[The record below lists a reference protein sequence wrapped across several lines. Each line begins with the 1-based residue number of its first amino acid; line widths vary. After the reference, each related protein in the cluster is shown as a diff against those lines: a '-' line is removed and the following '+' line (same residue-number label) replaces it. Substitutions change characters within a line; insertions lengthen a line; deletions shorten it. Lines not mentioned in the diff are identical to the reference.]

1 MLTEIS
7 LGYSLGLSNC
17 QSFCYNSTMKTKR
30 LNDKTFLPLQLGRA
44 KAALASLFV
53 GDALAMPVHWYYNPD
68 DIERAF
74 PGEIRTFEAAPE
86 FHPSSIMSLHSTS
99 QGGRS
104 AREQQRGDNS
114 REIVGTVILKG
125 RRHLWG
131 HANRHYHHGMQA
143 GETTLN
149 AHCARVLMRSIAAND
164 GCYNPDHFLEAYI
177 EFMTA
182 DPPRHRDTYA
192 ESYHRGFFANLSAG
206 KPPNQCGARTHDT
219 PSIGGLVTIGP
230 LAIHQLLQG
239 YEMERVQATCRKH
252 LFLTHPDENLSRI
265 CDGYVTLVAGLL
277 MRKSGEPSTPYLL
290 TAAQTTLGIDLE
302 GMAARAR
309 SDRDVVGGKYS
320 TACYISDSWPS
331 LLYLAFKYLD
341 DPKSAL
347 LANTNL
353 GGDNVHRGAVLG
365 GIVSLACGRTV
376 DEWLEQ
382 LVDYRAIDSE
392 IQALLSQRQSLVFS
406 NQSDT

>member
-1 MLTEIS
+1 LD
-7 LGYSLGLSNC
+7 LSNC

-30 LNDKTFLPLQLGRA
+30 LNDKPFLPLQLGRA

-74 PGEIRTFEAAPE
+74 PGGIRTFEAAPE

-131 HANRHYHHGMQA
+131 HANRHYHDGMQA

-149 AHCARVLMRSIAAND
+149 AHCARVLMRSIAANND
-164 GCYNPDHFLEAYI
+164 CYNPDHFLEAYI

-192 ESYHRGFFANLSAG
+192 ESCHRGFFANLCAG
-206 KPPNQCGARTHDT
+206 RPPNQCGARTHDT

-252 LFLTHPDENLSRI
+252 LFLTHPDETLSRI
-265 CDGYVTLVAGLL
+265 CDGYVALVAGLL
-277 MRKSGEPSTPYLL
+277 MRKPGERATPYLL

-302 GMAARAR
+302 GMVARAR
-309 SDRDVVGGKYS
+309 SDRDVVGGTYS

-353 GGDNVHRGAVLG
+353 GGDNVHRGAVMG

-376 DEWLEQ
+376 DGWFEH

-392 IQALLSQRQSLVFS
+392 IQALLSPRQSTVFS